1 MSQKGF
7 PLLSFLAGAAV
18 GAVVA
23 LLYAPASGQELRAQ
37 IREEADVRW
46 KMATDE
52 FDKAVN
58 SMQEALDET
67 RKEMLGYVE
76 TILASE
82 EEQEDTLE
90 ELVEE
95 EEGAV

>member
-23 LLYAPASGQELRAQ
+23 LLYAPASGEELRAQ

-58 SMQEALDET
+58 SMQQALDES
-67 RKEMLGYVE
+67 RKEMLAYIE
-76 TILASE
+76 TVIANE
-82 EEQEDTLE
+82 ETQEENQE

-95 EEGAV
+95 EGTG

>member
-23 LLYAPASGQELRAQ
+23 LLYAPASGQELRTQ

-52 FDKAVN
+52 FDKAVT
-58 SMQEALDET
+58 SMQQALEES
-67 RKEMLGYVE
+67 RKEMLAYIE
-76 TILASE
+76 SIIAKE
-82 EEQEDTLE
+82 EAQE

-95 EEGAV
+95 EGTA

>member
-23 LLYAPASGQELRAQ
+23 LLYAPASGEELRAQ

-58 SMQEALDET
+58 SMQQALDES
-67 RKEMLGYVE
+67 RKEMLAYIE
-76 TILASE
+76 TVIADE
-82 EEQEDTLE
+82 ETQEEIQE

-95 EEGAV
+95 EGTA

>member
-58 SMQEALDET
+58 SMQQALDES
-67 RKEMLGYVE
+67 RKEMLAYIE
-76 TILASE
+76 TVIANE
-82 EEQEDTLE
+82 ESQEEIQE

-95 EEGAV
+95 EGTA

>member
-1 MSQKGF
+1 MSNKSF

-23 LLYAPASGQELRAQ
+23 LLYAPASGEELRAQ

-58 SMQEALDET
+58 SMQQALDES
-67 RKEMLGYVE
+67 RKEMLAYIE
-76 TILASE
+76 TVIAK
-82 EEQEDTLE
+82 EDTQE
-90 ELVEE
+90 EIQDEPVEE
-95 EEGAV
+95 EGTA

>member
-1 MSQKGF
+1 MSQKSF
-7 PLLSFLAGAAV
+7 PFLSFLVGAAV

-23 LLYAPASGQELRAQ
+23 LLYAPASGQELRSQ

-58 SMQEALDET
+58 SMQQALDDT
-67 RKEMLGYVE
+67 RKEMLAQVE

-82 EEQEDTLE
+82 KEQEETLE

-95 EEGAV
+95 EGAA

>member
-1 MSQKGF
+1 MSQKSF
-7 PLLSFLAGAAV
+7 PFLSFLVGAAV

-23 LLYAPASGQELRAQ
+23 LLYAPASGQELRSQ

-58 SMQEALDET
+58 SMQQALDDT
-67 RKEMLGYVE
+67 RKEMLAQVE

-82 EEQEDTLE
+82 EAQEEMLE

-95 EEGAV
+95 EAA

>member
-23 LLYAPASGQELRAQ
+23 LLYAPASGQELRTQ

-52 FDKAVN
+52 FDKAVT
-58 SMQEALDET
+58 SMQQALDES
-67 RKEMLGYVE
+67 RKEMLAYIE
-76 TILASE
+76 SIIAE
-82 EEQEDTLE
+82 EEAQE

-95 EEGAV
+95 EGIA

>member
-23 LLYAPASGQELRAQ
+23 LLYAPASGQELRTQ

-52 FDKAVN
+52 FDKAVT
-58 SMQEALDET
+58 SMQQALEDS
-67 RKEMLGYVE
+67 RKEMLAYIE
-76 TILASE
+76 SIIAE
-82 EEQEDTLE
+82 EEAEE

-95 EEGAV
+95 EATA

>member
-58 SMQEALDET
+58 SMQQALDES
-67 RKEMLGYVE
+67 RKEMLAYIE
-76 TILASE
+76 TVIANEESE
-82 EEQEDTLE
+82 EETLE

-95 EEGAV
+95 EGTA

>member
-7 PLLSFLAGAAV
+7 PLISFLAGAAV

-23 LLYAPASGQELRAQ
+23 LLYAPASGEELRAQ

-52 FDKAVN
+52 FDKAVH
-58 SMQEALDET
+58 SMQQALDES
-67 RKEMLGYVE
+67 RKEMLAYIE
-76 TILASE
+76 TVRADE
-82 EEQEDTLE
+82 ETQEEIQE

-95 EEGAV
+95 EGTA

>member
-1 MSQKGF
+1 MTQKSF
-7 PLLSFLAGAAV
+7 PFLSFLVGAAV

-58 SMQEALDET
+58 SMQQALDET
-67 RKEMLGYVE
+67 RKEMLATVE

-82 EEQEDTLE
+82 EEQEETLE

-95 EEGAV
+95 EGAA